1 MLNRIWLGFILSAF
15 IYASFNALVMGDS
28 DVYAR
33 MIQSLFDMAKLSVEI
48 AVGLIGLLAFWLGIS
63 KVAEKAGLI
72 DKLAHLMS
80 PVFRVLMPGI
90 PENSPAQGHISM
102 NLAAN
107 MMGLDNAATP
117 LGLKAMQSLQAH
129 NLNKDTASDAQIMF
143 LVLNTS
149 SVTIFPV
156 TVFMYRAQAGA
167 ATATDVFLPIL
178 FATLCS
184 TIAGIIAVASI
195 QKLPLFKLKP
205 LAIFGVI
212 FALFAAGVSYLLT
225 MSAEQLAKISSF
237 WANFLL
243 ISFICLVLAIA
254 AIKKVEA
261 YQEFVEGAKEGF
273 GVAVQIIPYLLAMLV
288 AIAAVRASGMLDGL
302 LTAIRFLVQSLGF
315 DTRFVDA
322 LPTGFLKPLSGS
334 GARAMMVETMNT
346 HGADSFA
353 GRLASIMQGSTET
366 TFYVLAVY
374 FGSVSIKYTRYAIS
388 CGLIA
393 DAAGLTAAIVVC
405 YWFFG

>member
-15 IYASFNALVMGDS
+15 VYASFNALVMGNGDI
-28 DVYAR
+28 YAQ

-48 AVGLIGLLAFWLGIS
+48 ALGLIGLLAFWLGIS

-72 DKLAHLMS
+72 DRLAKLMS
-80 PVFRVLMPGI
+80 PVFRVLMPGV

-129 NLNKDTASDAQIMF
+129 NSNKEIASDAQIMF

-178 FATLCS
+178 VATLCS

-205 LAIFGVI
+205 LAIFGAV
-212 FALFAAGVSYLLT
+212 FALFAAGVSYLLSL
-225 MSAEQLAKISSF
+225 SAAQLAEVSSF

-243 ISFICLVLAIA
+243 MAFICLVLAVA
-254 AIKKVEA
+254 AVKKIEA

-288 AIAAVRASGMLDGL
+288 AIAVVRASGMLDGL
-302 LTAIRFLVQSLGF
+302 LAGIRWFVQILGF
-315 DTRFVDA
+315 NTQFVDA
-322 LPTGFLKPLSGS
+322 LPTALLKPL
-334 GARAMMVETMNT
+334 RAVE
-346 HGADSFA
+346 
-353 GRLASIMQGSTET
+353 LA
-366 TFYVLAVY
+366 L
-374 FGSVSIKYTRYAIS
+374 
-388 CGLIA
+388 
-393 DAAGLTAAIVVC
+393 
-405 YWFFG
+405 

>member
-1 MLNRIWLGFILSAF
+1 MGNGD
-15 IYASFNALVMGDS
+15 IYAQ
-28 DVYAR
+28 

-48 AVGLIGLLAFWLGIS
+48 ALGLIGLLAFWLGIS

-72 DKLAHLMS
+72 DKLAKLMS
-80 PVFRVLMPGI
+80 PVFRVLMPGV
-90 PENSPAQGHISM
+90 PANSPAQGHISM

-129 NLNKDTASDAQIMF
+129 NPNKEIASDAQIMF

-205 LAIFGVI
+205 LAIFGAV
-212 FALFAAGVSYLLT
+212 FALFAAGVSYLLSL
-225 MSAEQLAKISSF
+225 SAAQLAEVSSF

-243 ISFICLVLAIA
+243 MAFICLVLAVA
-254 AIKKVEA
+254 AVKKIEA

-288 AIAAVRASGMLDGL
+288 AIAVVRASGMLDGL
-302 LTAIRFLVQSLGF
+302 LAGIRWCVQILGF
-315 DTRFVDA
+315 NTQFVDA
-322 LPTGFLKPLSGS
+322 LPTALLKPLSGS

-353 GRLASIMQGSTET
+353 GRLASTMQGSTET

-374 FGSVSIKYTRYAIS
+374 FGSVGIKYTRYAIS

-393 DAAGLTAAIVVC
+393 DAAGLSAAIAVC

>member
-1 MLNRIWLGFILSAF
+1 LLNRIWLGFILSAF
-15 IYASFNALVMGDS
+15 VYASFNAFVLGDG
-28 DVYAR
+28 DIYAR
-33 MIQSLFDMAKLSVEI
+33 MIQSIFDMAKLSVEI
-48 AVGLIGLLAFWLGIS
+48 SIGLVGLLAFWLGIS

-72 DKLAHLMS
+72 DKLANLMS
-80 PVFRVLMPGI
+80 PLFRILMPAI
-90 PENSPAQGHISM
+90 PANSPAQGHISM

-117 LGLKAMQSLQAH
+117 LGLKAMQSLQVH
-129 NLNKDTASDAQIMF
+129 NSQKDTASDAQIMF

-167 ATATDVFLPIL
+167 EMATDVFLPIL

-184 TIAGIIAVASI
+184 TLAGIIAVASI
-195 QKLPLFKLKP
+195 QKLPIFKLKP
-205 LAIFGVI
+205 LVIFGAV
-212 FALFAAGVSYLLT
+212 FALFGAAISYLLT
-225 MSAEQLAKISSF
+225 MSAEQLAQASSF

-243 ISFICLVLAIA
+243 MAFICLVLAVA
-254 AIKKVEA
+254 ATKKVSA

-273 GVAVQIIPYLLAMLV
+273 GVAIQIIPYLLAMLV
-288 AIAAVRASGMLDGL
+288 AIAAVRASGMLEGL
-302 LTAIRFLVQSLGF
+302 LAAIKWCVLTLGF
-315 DTRFVDA
+315 NAQFVDA
-322 LPTGFLKPLSGS
+322 LPTAFLKPLSGS

-346 HGADSFA
+346 YGSDSFA

-374 FGSVSIKYTRYAIS
+374 FGSVGIKYTRYAIS

-393 DAAGLTAAIVVC
+393 DAAGLTAAIAVC